1 MSLRGLNVVFTG
13 FRDKK
18 LQELVGKHGGIYHGS
33 FNKDIDIVVV
43 GGPKGVGSN
52 KTQKAI
58 EMGKIVVSI
67 GDFSQKYL
75 HQKTKTTTKHIKGP
89 EVDCPKGEVFNPRT
103 LRCSSLKEIG
113 TRILPKN
120 IATKTCKEGKV
131 VNSKTGYC
139 VKAKSSPKSV
149 KKLVRKT
156 SGKICKPGK
165 VVSPK
170 TGRCIK
176 RESLIKMRL

>member
-1 MSLRGLNVVFTG
+1 MSLIGLNVVFTG

-18 LQELVGKHGGIYHGS
+18 LQELVEKHGGIYHGS
-33 FNKDIDIVVV
+33 FNKEIDIVVV

-58 EMGKIVVSI
+58 EMGKIVLSI

-75 HQKTKTTTKHIKGP
+75 KTKATTKHIKGL

-113 TRILPKN
+113 TRIIPKN
-120 IATKTCKEGKV
+120 ITTKTCKEGKV
-131 VNSKTGYC
+131 VNPKTGYC

-149 KKLVRKT
+149 KKLVRKS
-156 SGKICKPGK
+156 SGKVCKSGK

-176 RESLIKMRL
+176 RESLNKMRL